1 MLRVLRHVLFLVSL
15 AFIAGIARD
24 AHAGDTAA
32 AQALFDQ
39 GKKLMKEKKY
49 AEACPKFEESQR
61 LDPGLG
67 TQQNIAFCYESLGKT
82 ATAWSLYLD
91 LASQAKAAGQA
102 ERETKA
108 RDAAKALESKL
119 SKVTIQV
126 PTPAAGIEVK
136 RNNDVVGQASWGTP
150 IPVDPGEVK
159 ITAVAPSR
167 KMWSKTITVDK
178 PGETTVTVPELEKG
192 QPPPGYYPA
201 PTATTTATAPN
212 TYYQPGGAVPP
223 GGGPPLPPRMKRRS
237 SGLFGGGIAAISV
250 GGLMTLVGAV
260 WWGAAAAAADAFGGD
275 VGAAPPATLGVG
287 VVLLGGGIAMTVI
300 GGKKVPVDPKDA
312 KVFQFSPV
320 PEVQVGPTSARL
332 KWAF

>member
-67 TQQNIAFCYESLGKT
+67 TQQNIAFCYESLGRT

-102 ERETKA
+102 DRETKA
-108 RDAAKALESKL
+108 RESAKLLEPKL
-119 SKVTIQV
+119 SKLTIQV
-126 PTPAAGIEVK
+126 ASPATGIEVK
-136 RNNDVVGQASWGTP
+136 RNGDAVGQASWGTP

-159 ITAVAPSR
+159 ITAVAPGR
-167 KMWSKTITVDK
+167 KMWSKSVTIEK
-178 PGETTVTVPELEKG
+178 PGETTISVPELEKG
-192 QPPPGYYPA
+192 EPPPGYYPA
-201 PTATTTATAPN
+201 PTATNTGPT
-212 TYYQPGGAVPP
+212 TYYAPPGATLPP
-223 GGGPPLPPRMKRRS
+223 GGGPPPRPLMKRRS
-237 SGLFGGGIAAISV
+237 GGLFGGGIACTIV
-250 GGLMTLVGAV
+250 GGLGLITGAAILAVDAGFGGGGTTGAGVLVG
-260 WWGAAAAAADAFGGD
+260 GA
-275 VGAAPPATLGVG
+275 
-287 VVLLGGGIAMTVI
+287 LLMGGGIAMIVI
-300 GGKKVPVDPKDA
+300 GGKKVPVDPKEA
-312 KVFQFSPV
+312 KALQLSPM
-320 PEVQVGPTSARL
+320 PEIQVGLTSANM
-332 KWAF
+332 KWEF